1 MLAEKNQGFPVLNDK
16 RAKSFKEKDAI
27 QNAWEKVTKSS
38 NLQEMVILLEQAA
51 TDKILKIANLEKL
64 MACSVSGF
72 LAKY

>member
-51 TDKILKIANLEKL
+51 TEKFLKIADLEKL
-64 MACSVSGF
+64 MPCSVSGF
-72 LAKY
+72 LTKY